1 MIRSAPTRRRRV
13 TRFYGNENFP
23 RQVVRQLRQLGH
35 DVLTSLEA
43 GQAIQR
49 IPDEEVLVF
58 ATSQRR
64 VLLTQ
69 NRKDF
74 LRIHNAGSLPHT
86 GIVLCTADAE
96 FLEQA
101 NRISKAVSAYEDDMD
116 NVMIRVN
123 RPAQ

>member
-1 MIRSAPTRRRRV
+1 M

-23 RQVVRQLRQLGH
+23 RQVVLQLRELGH

-43 GQAIQR
+43 GQANKR
-49 IPDEEVLVF
+49 IPDEEVLAF
-58 ATSQRR
+58 AASQRR

-69 NRKDF
+69 NRRDF
-74 LRIHNAGSLPHT
+74 LRIHKAMSAPHT

-96 FLEQA
+96 FLQQA
-101 NRISKAVSAYEDDMD
+101 NRISEAVFPHEGNLD
-116 NVMIRVN
+116 NLLIRVN

>member
-1 MIRSAPTRRRRV
+1 M
-13 TRFYGNENFP
+13 TRFHGNENFP
-23 RQVVRQLRQLGH
+23 RQVVRQLRELGH
-35 DVLTSLEA
+35 DVLTS
-43 GQAIQR
+43 
-49 IPDEEVLVF
+49 LVF

-69 NRKDF
+69 NRRDF
-74 LRIHNAGSLPHT
+74 LRIHNAGSLPHSD
-86 GIVLCTADAE
+86 IVMCTADAE
-96 FLEQA
+96 FVEQA

>member
-1 MIRSAPTRRRRV
+1 MIRSAPTKRRRV
-13 TRFYGNENFP
+13 TRFPGNENFP
-23 RQVVRQLRQLGH
+23 RQVVWRLRELGY

-43 GQAIQR
+43 GQANKR
-49 IPDEEVLVF
+49 IPDEEVLAF

-69 NRKDF
+69 NRRDF
-74 LRIHNAGSLPHT
+74 LRIHNAGNVPHT

-101 NRISKAVSAYEDDMD
+101 KRISEAVSPHEDNMD